1 MGGSRGEHRVDH
13 EETHNDALEAQV
25 LQRTSQLEAAN
36 KELEAF
42 VYSASHDLRA
52 PLRAIDGF
60 SQMIVEDAGDRLDAG
75 DVAHLQRVRAAA
87 RRMALLIDHLIALSR
102 TARQDLSLAP
112 ADLSAMAES
121 VLADLREAEPERRVS
136 AAVEPGLAV
145 TADAALLRVI
155 LTNLLANAWKFT
167 SHHEKAR
174 IEVGAYEA
182 QDERVFFVSDDG
194 AGFDPEQADHLFG
207 AFQRYHSA
215 DQFEG
220 DGIGLATVQRLVA
233 RHGGRVWVEAAVD
246 KGATFFF
253 TLSPAAPVG

>member
-1 MGGSRGEHRVDH
+1 
-13 EETHNDALEAQV
+13 
-25 LQRTSQLEAAN
+25 
-36 KELEAF
+36 
-42 VYSASHDLRA
+42 
-52 PLRAIDGF
+52 
-60 SQMIVEDAGDRLDAG
+60 
-75 DVAHLQRVRAAA
+75 
-87 RRMALLIDHLIALSR
+87 
-102 TARQDLSLAP
+102 
-112 ADLSAMAES
+112 MAES

-182 QDERVFFVSDDG
+182 QDERVFFVRDDG

-233 RHGGRVWVEAAVD
+233 KHGGRMWVEAEVD

-253 TLSPAAPVG
+253 TLSPAAPPADAAAGGQAAVLSPARPPSSSQTSNDLSRGYSARSAAMSAA